1 MKLSNVLKKLLW
13 TGCFLFSAGMICF
26 FSIAYLHTQ
35 KKEHIQKNIS
45 QNILRFHVLAN
56 SNSKEDQTLK
66 LQVRDAV
73 LDYLQKDLSACHDLE
88 KAEKIISEKEN
99 EILSIAAATI
109 KKAGYTYSVTGEF
122 TDCYFP
128 KKSYGDAT
136 FPEGTYH
143 AYRIQIGDSQGK
155 NWWCVMYPPLCFI
168 DATHGVL
175 PDASKEQ
182 LHASLEEDSYEA
194 VLHDGAP
201 AIRFKYLTFLNRFFD

>member
-1 MKLSNVLKKLLW
+1 MKSKKIKNLLW
-13 TGCFLFSAGMICF
+13 IACGIFLLSVVCLGIFS
-26 FSIAYLHTQ
+26 YLHTQ
-35 KKEHIQKNIS
+35 KKEHIQKNIA

-56 SNSKEDQTLK
+56 SNSKEDQELK

-73 LDYLQKDLSACHDLE
+73 LDYLQKDLSACDDLE
-88 KAEKIISEKEN
+88 TAKKIISEKEN
-99 EILSIAAATI
+99 EILTIASSTI
-109 KKAGYTYSVTGEF
+109 KKAGFTYSVTGEF

-128 KKSYGDAT
+128 EKSYGDAT

-143 AYRIQIGDSQGK
+143 AYQIQIGNSKGK

-182 LHASLEEDSYEA
+182 LHQSLEEDSYEA

-201 AIRFKYLTFLNRFFD
+201 VIRFKYLTFLNRFFD